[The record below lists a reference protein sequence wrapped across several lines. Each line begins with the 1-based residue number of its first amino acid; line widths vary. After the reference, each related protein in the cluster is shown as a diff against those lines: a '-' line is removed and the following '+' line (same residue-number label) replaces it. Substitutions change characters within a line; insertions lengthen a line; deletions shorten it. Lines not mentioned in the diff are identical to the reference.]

1 MQANPFLLSEEQK
14 RLMADAQSSPVG
26 AAVAPV
32 PAPMPQG
39 QTFADTTT
47 AMANPDLQ
55 TYKKPKGFGGY
66 VRNFAQ
72 NAILEP
78 LQYSL
83 YMKESPRRRLERLR
97 ANELVLDQQQAKRQ
111 REFFENMTPQQM
123 QNFGISPQQAQLF
136 ALFPDQA
143 TTEVNKSLTD
153 INLRNRAVAMG
164 SQMTAL
170 DDAPKELQQ
179 QVGAVLANGN
189 VEGAMNIWR
198 QYRSEQSTPSIAEYQ
213 FAKSQFEAANPG
225 KKFPTFQ
232 DYSAAAK
239 KQASSIP
246 SAIQMYNFVKN
257 LDKEAYAKMSDAERV
272 ELMFKILR
280 QDAETAGEIATAQQ
294 KAKDGGITVTPGQKT
309 VDELYAVDYAAYN
322 ALGGY
327 TAAIRNLKDLDR
339 VIKVLN
345 KGGDDISGRAIGI
358 LPRGARPTLSQD
370 ISDTVERIITL
381 DLRAT
386 IGAAF
391 TEREGELFISRTYN
405 VMLPPEINA
414 KRLQRLRAASEATH
428 TSKKAAAEYYR
439 KNGTLAGY
447 EPPVLS
453 LDAFED
459 AVFQVDDYDTVDDET
474 LIQMSQDVTISGA
487 EFEAILGQIEK
498 REKQ

>member
-1 MQANPFLLSEEQK
+1 MAEPNLLTDEQE
-14 RLMADAQSSPVG
+14 RILAQQLF
-26 AAVAPV
+26 

-39 QTFADTTT
+39 QPFADTTA
-47 AMANPDLQ
+47 AMANPNLQ
-55 TYKKPKGFGGY
+55 TYQKPEGFGGY

-83 YMKESPRRRLERLR
+83 YMKESPRRRYDRLR
-97 ANELVLDQQQAKRQ
+97 SNALVMEQQQKKQQRQ
-111 REFFENMTPQQM
+111 FFENMTPQQM
-123 QNFGISPQQAQLF
+123 QAFGISPQQAQLF
-136 ALFPDQA
+136 SLFPDQA
-143 TTEVNKSLTD
+143 TTEVNKALTD

-170 DDAPKELQQ
+170 NNVPKDVQQ
-179 QVGAVLANGN
+179 QVAGVLANGDIA
-189 VEGAMNIWR
+189 GAMNLWR
-198 QYRSEQSTPSIAEYQ
+198 QYSESQRTPSIAEYEY
-213 FAKSQFEAANPG
+213 AKRQHETANPA
-225 KKFPTFQ
+225 KPFPSFQ
-232 DYSAAAK
+232 DYAATAK
-239 KQASSIP
+239 KKSSSIP
-246 SAIQMYNFVKN
+246 SSIQMFNFIKE
-257 LDKEAYAKMSDAERV
+257 LDPATYAKMSDQERV
-272 ELMFKILR
+272 DLMFKIVR
-280 QDAETAGEIATAQQ
+280 QDPETASAIATAQQ
-294 KAKDGGITVTPGQKT
+294 KAKDGGITVTPGQKK

-327 TAAIRNLKDLDR
+327 TAAIRNLKDLGR
-339 VIKVLN
+339 VIQLLN

-358 LPRGARPTLSQD
+358 LPRAARPTLSQD

-405 VMLPPEINA
+405 VMLPPEVNA

-428 TSKKAAAEYYR
+428 TSKKTAAEFYR

-453 LDAFED
+453 LDGFED
-459 AVFQVDDYDTVDDET
+459 AVFQVDDYDTVDDEA
-474 LIQMSQDVTISGA
+474 LIKMSQDVTISSA
-487 EFEAILGQIEK
+487 EFEAIVGQIEK
-498 REKQ
+498 RENQ

>member
-1 MQANPFLLSEEQK
+1 MAEPNLLTDEQERILAQ
-14 RLMADAQSSPVG
+14 RLF
-26 AAVAPV
+26 

-39 QTFADTTT
+39 QTFADTTA
-47 AMANPDLQ
+47 AMANPNLQ
-55 TYKKPKGFGGY
+55 TYQKPEGFGGY

-83 YMKESPRRRLERLR
+83 YMKESPRRRYDRLR
-97 ANELVLDQQQAKRQ
+97 SNALVTEQQQKKQQRQ
-111 REFFENMTPQQM
+111 FFENMTPQQM
-123 QNFGISPQQAQLF
+123 QAFGISPQQAKLF
-136 ALFPDQA
+136 SLFPDQA
-143 TTEVNKSLTD
+143 TTEVNKALTD

-164 SQMTAL
+164 RQMSAL
-170 DDAPKELQQ
+170 NDAPPELQQ
-179 QVGAVLANGN
+179 QIAGVLATGN
-189 VEGAMNIWR
+189 MEGAMNIWR
-198 QYRSEQSTPSIAEYQ
+198 QYSDSQRTPSISEYEYAKAQ
-213 FAKSQFEAANPG
+213 HQAAKSAKP
-225 KKFPTFQ
+225 FPSFQ
-232 DYSAAAK
+232 DYAATAK
-239 KQASSIP
+239 KKSSSIP
-246 SAIQMYNFVKN
+246 SAIQMFNFVKN
-257 LDKEAYAKMSDAERV
+257 LDKEAFAKMTDAQRV

-327 TAAIRNLKDLDR
+327 TAAIRNLKDLGR
-339 VIKVLN
+339 VIQLLN

-358 LPRGARPTLSQD
+358 LPRAARPTLSQD

-405 VMLPPEINA
+405 VMLPPEVNA

-428 TSKKAAAEYYR
+428 TSKKTAAEFYR

-453 LDAFED
+453 LDGFED
-459 AVFQVDDYDTVDDET
+459 AVFQVYDYDTVDDET
-474 LIQMSQDVTISGA
+474 LLEMQADVTISNA
-487 EFEAILGQIEK
+487 EFEAIMGQIEK
-498 REKQ
+498 REN